1 MLNMFLAR
9 VVLVTGGLG
18 FMGSNFILHLMKRY
32 QDLAVVNLDAM
43 TYAADQ
49 VRLSSIQDDPN
60 YHFIQGDIR
69 DEALLFEVFE
79 TYKIDTVVHFAA
91 ESHVDRSIEN
101 ARDFTLTNVFG
112 TFTLLEVCR
121 RQSQKVH
128 FHHISTDEVYG
139 DIDKGLF
146 SETSPYK
153 PSSPY
158 AASKA
163 ASDHFV
169 LSYARTYGLSVTL
182 SHSCNNFG
190 PYQDTE
196 KLIPKAIHNF
206 IEDRPLPL
214 YGDGQQVREWI
225 HVDDH
230 SRAVLLI
237 LEKARAGVFNIGSG
251 TRLTNNEVLDIIIE
265 ALGTRVA
272 RNSEKLYDL
281 IQRVED
287 RPGHDVRYAI
297 DSSKIKALG
306 FDAKISFIDG
316 IGNMIE
322 EIVCLKL

>member
-1 MLNMFLAR
+1 MYLGK

-32 QDLAVVNLDAM
+32 QNIAVVNLDAM

-49 VRLSSIQDDPN
+49 ARLSSIQDEPN
-60 YHFIQGDIR
+60 YHFIHGDIR

-112 TFTLLEVCR
+112 TFTLLEACR
-121 RQSQKVH
+121 RQQQKVH

-139 DIDKGLF
+139 DIVEGLF
-146 SETSPYK
+146 SEASPYR

-169 LSYARTYGLSVTL
+169 LSYARTYGLSVTM

-190 PYQDTE
+190 PYQDQE
-196 KLIPKAIHNF
+196 KLIPKAVHNF
-206 IEDRPLPL
+206 IDDLTVPL
-214 YGDGQQVREWI
+214 YGDGQQVREWL

-230 SRAVLLI
+230 SRAILII
-237 LEKARAGVFNIGSG
+237 LEKGKAGVYNVGSG
-251 TRLTNNEVLDIIIE
+251 SRLSNSEVLDCIIE
-265 ALGTRVA
+265 VVSAKVA
-272 RNSEKLYDL
+272 RNSDKLYDL

-287 RPGHDVRYAI
+287 RAGHDVRYAL
-297 DSSKIKALG
+297 DSSKIQALG
-306 FDAKISFIDG
+306 FRPSKTFLVAIES
-316 IGNMIE
+316 MIE